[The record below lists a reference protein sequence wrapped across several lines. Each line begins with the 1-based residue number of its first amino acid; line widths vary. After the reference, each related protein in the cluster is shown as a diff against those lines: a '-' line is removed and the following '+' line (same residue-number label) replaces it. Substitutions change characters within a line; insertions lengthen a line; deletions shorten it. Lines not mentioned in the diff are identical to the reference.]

1 MNPRSKVFQTLLF
14 YTLNFVALIEINST
28 LVLLVTSKEVD
39 MEQNLVMSGRRV
51 RNKSVIH
58 KKRRTKRQKVKKK
71 PN

>member
-58 KKRRTKRQKVKKK
+58 KKRRTKRQNVKKK